1 MLAIE
6 PNLLLFET
14 HTMREHMSVMLLPT
28 TAGATLV
35 MVFCGLGLLLAAVGL
50 YGVIAFSVARRTR
63 EIGIRIAIGA
73 RPGAVLA
80 GVMRQG
86 LTLAVLGLVAGFA
99 LAAVVAQVLAG
110 LLYGIS
116 PIDPVAWSAATL
128 VLLSVAALANLMPA
142 YRAMQ
147 VDPVERAARGMT
159 PVARLFMAR
168 VIGSKVGAYLMRSR
182 RPARVHVLFTST
194 ALVLAV
200 LTSRPP
206 CRDGGKTATSTPA
219 APPPRRFRRRCRRF
233 SGSPSIA
240 CRI

>member
-1 MLAIE
+1 MRQVMLSID
-6 PNLLLFET
+6 PNLLLLET
-14 HTMREHMSVMLLPT
+14 HTMREHMSVMLLPA
-28 TAGATLV
+28 TAGTTLV

-86 LTLAVLGLVAGFA
+86 LTLAALGLITGFA

-116 PIDPVAWSAATL
+116 PIDPVAWGTATF
-128 VLLSVAALANLMPA
+128 VLLAVAALANVMPA

-147 VDPVERAARGMT
+147 VDPSSALRAE
-159 PVARLFMAR
+159 
-168 VIGSKVGAYLMRSR
+168 
-182 RPARVHVLFTST
+182 
-194 ALVLAV
+194 
-200 LTSRPP
+200 
-206 CRDGGKTATSTPA
+206 
-219 APPPRRFRRRCRRF
+219 
-233 SGSPSIA
+233 
-240 CRI
+240 